1 MRGERWSLA
10 VCAIKLWTVSQWHC
24 FIVSCSTISQVM
36 VAVSPHNYCRCKLNN
51 FHEMNKSKNYFL
63 SREISI
69 LTYCS
74 LLALFTDY
82 CWVNERKKGMQRKRE
97 GGNSDINQNRSLF
110 FVCMCVCLRNL
121 RTLAIFLC
129 AYIEQNCCLHCYHFS
144 DLSLNLQS
152 IIYLYGHTLFSR
164 NWQMCLKRLFV
175 TPLKI
180 LSLTSSWRRVFSKWN
195 WSESVWRK

>member
-1 MRGERWSLA
+1 
-10 VCAIKLWTVSQWHC
+10 
-24 FIVSCSTISQVM
+24 M

-74 LLALFTDY
+74 LFPCLPYLQIIVE
-82 CWVNERKKGMQRKRE
+82 WKKEKRGCRE
-97 GGNSDINQNRSLF
+97 YVRVETPISIKIGHFF
-110 FVCMCVCLRNL
+110 FVCVSLRNL

-129 AYIEQNCCLHCYHFS
+129 AYIGQKCYHSF

-175 TPLKI
+175 TLLKII
-180 LSLTSSWRRVFSKWN
+180 LSLTSS
-195 WSESVWRK
+195 